1 MALQRIGLIGVGLL
15 GTAIAERLLASGYRV
30 HGFDVDSSR
39 RSNLARLGGSPEP
52 SAEDVAAICGSI
64 LLSLPDSEIA
74 AEVLRQ
80 IGPALL
86 PGSTIMDTTTGAPE
100 DAVVFGNA
108 LARRGRHYLD
118 TTVGGSSDQVRKR
131 DAIVIAGGDERALER
146 CLPILSCFGHPVFR
160 AGPCGSGARMKLVVN
175 LVLGL
180 NRAALAEGLALAS
193 GLGLSRQ
200 KALEILLAGP
210 AYSTAMKRKGH
221 KMVAGDFEPEAR
233 LSQHLKDVRLIL
245 AASARNGVDLPLSQ
259 RHADL
264 LERAEAL
271 GFGSADNSAV
281 IKAFD

>member
-1 MALQRIGLIGVGLL
+1 MGLL
-15 GTAIAERLLASGYRV
+15 GAAIAERLVASGYLV
-30 HGFDVDSSR
+30 HGFDIDPSR
-39 RSNLARLGGSPEP
+39 RSNLVRLGGSPERSP
-52 SAEDVAAICGSI
+52 EDVAAICRSI
-64 LLSLPDSEIA
+64 LLSLPDSGIA

-100 DAVVFGNA
+100 NAVAFGEA

-131 DAIVIAGGDERALER
+131 DAIVIAGGDERTLES
-146 CLPILSCFGHPVFR
+146 CLPILSCFGQPVFH

-193 GLGLSRQ
+193 GFGLSRQ
-200 KALEILLAGP
+200 QALEILMAGP
-210 AYSTAMKRKGH
+210 AYSRAMERKGR
-221 KMVAGDFEPEAR
+221 KMLSGDFAPEAR

-245 AASARNGVDLPLSQ
+245 AAGRRNEVRLPLSQ
-259 RHADL
+259 QHAGL